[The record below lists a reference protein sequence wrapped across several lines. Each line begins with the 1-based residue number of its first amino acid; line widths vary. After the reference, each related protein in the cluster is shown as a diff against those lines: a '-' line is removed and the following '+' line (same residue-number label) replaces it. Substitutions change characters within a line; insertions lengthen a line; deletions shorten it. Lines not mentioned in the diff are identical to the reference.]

1 MMKNLVEE
9 SLRAYQLSIA
19 QLPNAFVAEDEQVL
33 LISSGVQLKKRRGC
47 PKSRFTYLMDSS
59 LVRKYPN

>member
-33 LISSGVQLKKRRGC
+33 LISSGVQLKKSKQGTVTGALFAY
-47 PKSRFTYLMDSS
+47 SH
-59 LVRKYPN
+59 N